1 MSTEAKR
8 DFKLGVALKEL
19 PDNSILAGRVGEEE
33 AILVRRGGQVY
44 AVGALCTHYHGQLA
58 DGLVVGE
65 TVRCPLHH
73 ACFNLKTGAA
83 IGAPALDPIACWRV
97 EQSADRVFVREPLGQ
112 ATTVRLPRNASP
124 YSVVIVGGGAAAL
137 AAAATL
143 RGNGYDNALTLVSAD
158 DTPPY
163 DRPNVSKDFLAGT
176 APEEW
181 MPLRASNFYADT
193 DIDLMLN
200 TTVGKLDPSSKRV
213 TLTNGKELAF
223 DALLLATGSEA
234 TTISIPG
241 ATSENL
247 FYLRTLDDSR
257 RLLKRLAG
265 AKSAVILGAGF
276 IGLEAAASLRTQG
289 LQVHVVSPQRIPMER
304 VFGTQIGS
312 MLLELHSS
320 HGVKFHLGVSIS
332 GIAGRTISLSDGSR
346 IEADFTL
353 AGVGARPCIDLARD
367 AGLSIDR
374 GVAVDEYLQTS
385 APGIFAAGDIARY
398 PAHFS
403 GERIRVE
410 HWVAAE
416 RQGQTAARN
425 LLGQREIFRTVPF
438 FWTQQYDV
446 AVNYT
451 GHADSWDSI
460 AVEGEIAQRNCAVS
474 YVRGGRTIAMATISR
489 DLQSLKTELM
499 LETGEQLFA

>member
-1 MSTEAKR
+1 MTDATKR
-8 DFKLGVALKEL
+8 DFKLGIGLNEL

-33 AILVRRGGQVY
+33 AILVRRGEQIY
-44 AVGALCTHYHGQLA
+44 AVAALCTHYHGHLA
-58 DGLVVGE
+58 DGLIVGD

-73 ACFNLKTGAA
+73 ACFSLRTGAA
-83 IGAPALDPIACWRV
+83 IAAPALDAIACWRV
-97 EQSADRVFVREPLGQ
+97 EQSADRIFVREPQEQ
-112 ATTVRLPRNASP
+112 ATTLRLPRNASP
-124 YSVVIVGGGAAAL
+124 RSVVIVGGGAAAL

-143 RGNGYDNALTLVSAD
+143 RGSGYDNALTLISAD

-163 DRPNVSKDFLAGT
+163 DRPNVSKDFLTGA

-181 MPLRASNFYADT
+181 MPLRPSNFYADS
-193 DIDLMLN
+193 DIDLLLN
-200 TTVGKLDPSSKRV
+200 ATVGKLDPAAKRV

-223 DALLLATGSEA
+223 ESLLLATGSEA
-234 TTISIPG
+234 AAIQIPG

-247 FYLRTLDDSR
+247 FYLRTLADSR

-265 AKSAVILGAGF
+265 ARSAVVLGAGF
-276 IGLEAAASLRTQG
+276 IGLEAAASLRAQG
-289 LQVHVVSPQRIPMER
+289 LEVHVVSPQRIPMER
-304 VFGTQIGS
+304 VFGPQIGM

-320 HGVKFHLGVSIS
+320 HSVTFHLGVSLS
-332 GIAGRTISLSDGSR
+332 AIAGRTMTLSDGST
-346 IEADFTL
+346 IKADFIL
-353 AGVGARPCIDLARD
+353 AGVGGRPCIDLARE

-374 GVAVDEYLQTS
+374 GVVVDEYLQTS

-403 GERIRVE
+403 DQRIRVE

-438 FWTQQYDV
+438 FWTQQYEV

-451 GHADSWDSI
+451 GHAESWDSI
-460 AVEGEIAQRNCAVS
+460 AVDGDVSQRNCAVS
-474 YVRGGRTIAMATISR
+474 YRRGSRTIAVATISR
-489 DLQSLKTELM
+489 DLQSLKAELM
-499 LETGEQLFA
+499 LERS